1 MVFLQKKRRKKNHV
15 TNTPQLD
22 YYYPF
27 DFFYSGYLVTKA
39 GSATVALGRFLAPH
53 IKNQSTK
60 ALSHIIE
67 QSDEKS
73 QKQLNIASELTTG
86 TVTALSTVSK

>member
-1 MVFLQKKRRKKNHV
+1 MNFKKKWKLLPD
-15 TNTPQLD
+15 TSEIIIM
-22 YYYPF
+22 YYPF

>member
-1 MVFLQKKRRKKNHV
+1 M
-15 TNTPQLD
+15 
-22 YYYPF
+22 YYPF

>member
-1 MVFLQKKRRKKNHV
+1 M
-15 TNTPQLD
+15 
-22 YYYPF
+22 
-27 DFFYSGYLVTKA
+27 VTKA

-86 TVTALSTVSK
+86 TVTALSTVSKYLILIMLFCYVGTYAKPILFFRYIWL